1 MKYILPAL
9 AALAALLWAVG
20 TLYGLALWGA
30 GVPVAI
36 VVALFTLA
44 GLMALLF
51 GMIYFVQNRCHHV
64 ALARWG
70 HKVCLTLYVA
80 LSAATALPVVHFAG
94 VASQRAD
101 IESEGNGVLQ
111 YITDAY
117 TPDFTTSY
125 TAWVG
130 EQLDSLDLSLKA
142 QGETESTIETRRT
155 ERWAEL
161 TQKSG
166 YDDLE
171 KQFAADSKQWS
182 ADLEANIFHCLTLT
196 EALREIDA
204 AVPHYLDPL
213 KEQGYPH
220 CGDTPESLAERV
232 TTFQFSLF
240 GLVAIALLQLML
252 LLVYLKAR
260 PSEQGVKKYGKEWA
274 TAGLGKQPDEPKE
287 PEEEEE
293 EERIEV

>member
-51 GMIYFVQNRCHHV
+51 GMIYFVQNRCLHF
-64 ALARWG
+64 ARARWG

-101 IESEGNGVLQ
+101 IESEGKGVLQ
-111 YITDAY
+111 HITNAY
-117 TPDFTTSY
+117 TPDLEKSY
-125 TAWVG
+125 AAWAG
-130 EQLDSLDLSLKA
+130 EQLDSLKNSLDA
-142 QGETESTIETRRT
+142 RGATASTIETRRT
-155 ERWAEL
+155 ERWVEL

-171 KQFAADSKQWS
+171 KQLATDTAQWS

-204 AVPHYLDPL
+204 AVPHYLGKL
-213 KEQGYPH
+213 TEQGYPH
-220 CGDTPESLAERV
+220 CGDTPEALAERV

-240 GLVAIALLQLML
+240 GLVAIALLQFML

-260 PSEQGVKKYGKEWA
+260 PSERRGKKYTGGWA
-274 TAGLGKQPDEPKE
+274 TADLGKQPDEPKE

-293 EERIEV
+293 EETIEV